1 MQGVAARLR
10 RWRGSE
16 AGFCALF
23 DALILTAL
31 TALAV
36 TPAAMAERRAL
47 VIGLNTY
54 DDIQPLTS

>member
-1 MQGVAARLR
+1 MKRV
-10 RWRGSE
+10 
-16 AGFCALF
+16 FALF
-23 DALILTAL
+23 LMLILTAL

-54 DDIQPLTS
+54 DDIQPLTFSREQTRDC